1 MRLLVH
7 IRVHFFWVC
16 NKKDAK
22 AWVTSAWVH
31 AVEHFPRM
39 VVQFTP
45 HSERM
50 SVLVAP
56 RPCQNEVLLVFF
68 SQFFNLDRDTCRVV
82 SCCGCNWHSLDDY
95 EVAHLFTCLSTI

>member
-68 SQFFNLDRDTCRVV
+68 LNFSISIEIRAEWYLVV
-82 SCCGCNWHSLDDY
+82 VVTG
-95 EVAHLFTCLSTI
+95 IP